1 MELEADKSLRKLQI
15 KIGGMQCSF
24 CTKTITQALKK
35 MDGIYEVAISL
46 AHEEAL
52 VQYYPNRVSSTKIE
66 DTLKSLGFKIRDP
79 NKIQSFQEEEK
90 ELRHEYKRLVIVVI
104 FTLISLGLMI
114 FIWLGY
120 KIAWMPWIMITLA
133 VFTMFGPGWYIKR
146 MTWASLRRRILN
158 QHVLLEFAAF
168 GGLLGGI
175 YGFFVQPWPMADF
188 FAVSVFVTSYHIL
201 SGYVSLLVRTRS
213 SQAINKLMALQ
224 PATARI
230 INDEG
235 MEKEIPIEE
244 IRIGDHVRV
253 RSGESIPVDGFVEKG
268 ISTVDQSIV
277 TGESIPVLKK
287 KGDDVIGGSINQQ
300 GTLIIEV
307 SKVGSESF
315 LQQIAL
321 HLQEARALKPGIMI
335 LIDKV
340 LNYFVRV
347 VLFAA
352 ILAFMIWTVGMW
364 LIFGQMDISRAIFAT
379 LAVLVM
385 GYPCALGMATPLAM
399 IRGGGIA
406 AQKGILMRSGEA
418 FQVFK
423 DINIVML
430 DKTGTLT
437 IGKPMVVLI
446 EPIETYNE
454 KELLTLIASIEI
466 GSEHPIGKAIVDYAL
481 SRNVPL
487 YEIKD
492 FQTIPGK
499 GVRGTIQNRNII
511 VGNSRFIKQEGVNID
526 QISDYTKELEDQGLT
541 IVIVAENSKYI
552 GLIAVGDKL
561 KEDAVETIELLY
573 SAGFDLIMI
582 TGDNWRVANAIAKKL
597 EIKEVFAE
605 VLPQEKSEEIRKLQ
619 SKGFKVAMVGDGI
632 NDAPALMQADIG
644 IAIGAGVDI
653 AIESADIILVGDTL
667 KSILEAY
674 NISKSSYSKTVQN
687 IALAFSFNAIGV
699 VAAIAGIVHPI
710 WAMIAMALSVTTI
723 LLNSFGGKY
732 LLGSYNV
739 KDNDTTH
746 QHQVKP

>member
-1 MELEADKSLRKLQI
+1 
-15 KIGGMQCSF
+15 
-24 CTKTITQALKK
+24 
-35 MDGIYEVAISL
+35 
-46 AHEEAL
+46 
-52 VQYYPNRVSSTKIE
+52 
-66 DTLKSLGFKIRDP
+66 
-79 NKIQSFQEEEK
+79 
-90 ELRHEYKRLVIVVI
+90 
-104 FTLISLGLMI
+104 
-114 FIWLGY
+114 
-120 KIAWMPWIMITLA
+120 
-133 VFTMFGPGWYIKR
+133 
-146 MTWASLRRRILN
+146 
-158 QHVLLEFAAF
+158 
-168 GGLLGGI
+168 
-175 YGFFVQPWPMADF
+175 
-188 FAVSVFVTSYHIL
+188 
-201 SGYVSLLVRTRS
+201 
-213 SQAINKLMALQ
+213 
-224 PATARI
+224 
-230 INDEG
+230 
-235 MEKEIPIEE
+235 
-244 IRIGDHVRV
+244 
-253 RSGESIPVDGFVEKG
+253 
-268 ISTVDQSIV
+268 
-277 TGESIPVLKK
+277 
-287 KGDDVIGGSINQQ
+287 
-300 GTLIIEV
+300 
-307 SKVGSESF
+307 
-315 LQQIAL
+315 
-321 HLQEARALKPGIMI
+321 
-335 LIDKV
+335 
-340 LNYFVRV
+340 
-347 VLFAA
+347 
-352 ILAFMIWTVGMW
+352 
-364 LIFGQMDISRAIFAT
+364 
-379 LAVLVM
+379 
-385 GYPCALGMATPLAM
+385 
-399 IRGGGIA
+399 
-406 AQKGILMRSGEA
+406 
-418 FQVFK
+418 
-423 DINIVML
+423 ML

-437 IGKPMVVLI
+437 VGKPMVVLI

-687 IALAFSFNAIGV
+687 IVLAFSFNAIGV